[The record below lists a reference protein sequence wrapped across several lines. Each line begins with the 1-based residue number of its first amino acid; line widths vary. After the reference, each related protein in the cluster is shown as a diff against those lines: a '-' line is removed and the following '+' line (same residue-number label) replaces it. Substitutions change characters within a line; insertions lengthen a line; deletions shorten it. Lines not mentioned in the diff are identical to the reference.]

1 MRWLARMLRR
11 LLVVAVLLAALVTF
25 WPVDPLRPPAF
36 DAAALP
42 EDLDSY
48 LAARE
53 SVFTDLT
60 EGTAKQIVW
69 AGVPGERTP
78 VSIVYLHGFSA
89 TSQEIR
95 PVPDRVAAALGANLY
110 LARLAGHGRDG
121 AAMAAASADD
131 WMTDLAESLTIGA
144 RLGDRVIV
152 IATSTGGALAT
163 AGLGTPDLRTALPG
177 ADKVAGMVFVSPN
190 YRLRSAAISR
200 ALDLPLADRWLPLV
214 AGASRSFA
222 ASSPE
227 HAKYWTTQY
236 PTAAI
241 FPMARLMQAARQ
253 ADPATIK
260 TPLLHIY
267 SPDDSVV
274 NPDAGLAITARW
286 GGPVKTMA
294 YRVGPGVDPDGHVIA
309 GDIRSPGLTAPV
321 TTLVTDWI
329 GGL

>member
-36 DAAALP
+36 GAAALP

-121 AAMAAASADD
+121 AAMAAAKADD
-131 WMTDLAESLTIGA
+131 WMTDLAESLAIGA

-177 ADKVAGMVFVSPN
+177 ADKVAGMVFV
-190 YRLRSAAISR
+190 
-200 ALDLPLADRWLPLV
+200 
-214 AGASRSFA
+214 
-222 ASSPE
+222 
-227 HAKYWTTQY
+227 
-236 PTAAI
+236 
-241 FPMARLMQAARQ
+241 
-253 ADPATIK
+253 
-260 TPLLHIY
+260 
-267 SPDDSVV
+267 
-274 NPDAGLAITARW
+274 
-286 GGPVKTMA
+286 
-294 YRVGPGVDPDGHVIA
+294 
-309 GDIRSPGLTAPV
+309 
-321 TTLVTDWI
+321 
-329 GGL
+329 